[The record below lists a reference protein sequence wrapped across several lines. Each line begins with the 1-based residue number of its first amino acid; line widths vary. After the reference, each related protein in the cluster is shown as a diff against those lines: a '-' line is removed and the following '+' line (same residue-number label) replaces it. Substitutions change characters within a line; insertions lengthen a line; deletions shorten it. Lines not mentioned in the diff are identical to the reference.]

1 MTKTIRL
8 NCHFHFKKDCMLRL
22 LLAISCFILCET
34 SFGQPTK
41 KPAAKEKAPTQK
53 EMEDMMKDAQ
63 KELDG
68 MSPEDKRMMDSMGI
82 KMPSMKNVPKVSDAQ
97 MKEAWE
103 NETAIVPK
111 RDAARL
117 ASISNTPLTESSMPS
132 YISSAHKFVLQRIN
146 AASKTMGEKI
156 YTQLKADGKT
166 NALIGN
172 EAAGL
177 WMMGRV
183 EIALCLMGKVCI
195 DAPANADNL
204 NNYASMLSMSG
215 AEQLAIPLLYN
226 LNTRYPKNSTILN
239 NLGQAFFG
247 LGEISKAEKYL
258 DSVIR
263 IYAYHP
269 QANYTKSFIEESK
282 GNTAQAVEAVKRSI
296 KHSYSEDKENRLRKL
311 GYKLNG
317 DDIRFP
323 FKPDSDPLALGS
335 FKHPAFPVT
344 AEQEVGFKP
353 TWAEYRQ
360 QLDAKITNLGGR
372 LKQAEQAW
380 NTKLESINKHDM
392 QVVKNA
398 MNNGQPGGNL
408 ISVPFFAKKAS
419 LKLQQMDKDG
429 GVNFRLTKA
438 SKEVALYPIEIAPK
452 KNDYDKDIE
461 KLAEE
466 DNEQTGEGLPNKDF
480 CPKYAERVSKYLNEC
495 NPTYEKLYDEY
506 LHQFRLKL
514 GEEIYWMQFMQ
525 WPEQFEVSKLAYQIN
540 WLTALRD
547 LRYTETGFFNTR
559 ILCIKRDENRKVKT
573 TLANFN
579 DINCQYHSV
588 LKLGPGTIRNDCNT
602 MTTTMDI
609 KFLQFGMR
617 QDMDKETFGDQF
629 LGCTVT
635 VGVEHSLA
643 KSDYGPLRI
652 EAKIGAGVEFEFDRG
667 GLKDVS
673 VIAEI
678 KAGAGTNVVDKG
690 GEDAGIATSLGGKDM
705 VETSIDIGVEGRV
718 SLISGKSSVEG
729 TGVLKSSK
737 P

>member
-1 MTKTIRL
+1 
-8 NCHFHFKKDCMLRL
+8 MLRSL
-22 LLAISCFILCET
+22 LLISCLILSAICF
-34 SFGQPTK
+34 SQPGK
-41 KPAAKEKAPTQK
+41 KTTPKEKAPTQK
-53 EMEDMMKDAQ
+53 EMEDMMREGQ

-68 MSPEDKRMMDSMGI
+68 MSAEDKKMMDSMGI
-82 KMPSMKNVPKVSDAQ
+82 KMPSLKNVPKVSDAQ
-97 MKEAWE
+97 LKEAWE

-111 RDAARL
+111 RDAARI
-117 ASISNTPLTESSMPS
+117 ASISSTPLTASSMTAFILS
-132 YISSAHKFVLQRIN
+132 VHKFVLQKISS
-146 AASKTMGEKI
+146 ASKATGEKT

-177 WMMGRV
+177 WMLGRV
-183 EIALCLMGKVCI
+183 EIALCLMGKVCTE
-195 DAPANADNL
+195 DPANADNL
-204 NNYASMLSMSG
+204 NNYASMLSMNG
-215 AEQLAIPLLYN
+215 AEQLAIPVLNN
-226 LNTRYPKNSTILN
+226 LNSRFPKNSTILN

-247 LGEISKAEKYL
+247 LGEIPKAEKYL
-258 DSVIR
+258 DSVILM
-263 IYAYHP
+263 YAYHP

-282 GNTAQAVEAVKRSI
+282 GNTAQAVAAVKRSI
-296 KHSYSEDKENRLRKL
+296 KHSYSEDKEDRLRKL
-311 GYKLNG
+311 GYKLKG
-317 DDIRFP
+317 EDIRFP
-323 FKPDSDPLALGS
+323 FKPDPDPLALGS

-344 AEQEVGFKP
+344 AEQEVGFKL

-360 QLDAKITNLGGR
+360 QLDNKIADLTGK
-372 LKQAEQAW
+372 LKQAEQVW
-380 NTKLESINKHDM
+380 LKKLESINRHDM
-392 QVVKNA
+392 QVIKTS
-398 MNNGQPGGNL
+398 MSSGQPTGTL

-419 LKLQQMDKDG
+419 LKLQEIDKDG
-429 GVNFRLTKA
+429 GVNFRCAKA
-438 SKEVALYPIEIAPK
+438 LKEVALYPIEIAPK

-480 CPKYAERVSKYLNEC
+480 CPKYAERVSKFLNEC

-506 LHQFRLKL
+506 LHQYRLKL
-514 GEEIYWMQFMQ
+514 SEEIYWTQFMQ
-525 WPEQFEVSKLAYQIN
+525 WPEQFEMSKLAYQIS
-540 WLTALRD
+540 WLNALRD

-559 ILCIKRDENRKVKT
+559 VLCIKRDENRKVKS

-579 DINCQYHSV
+579 DINCKYHSV

-602 MTTTMDI
+602 MTTEMDI
-609 KFLQFGMR
+609 KFLQFGMK

-629 LGCTVT
+629 LGCTVK
-635 VGVEHSLA
+635 VGVEHSLG

-652 EAKIGAGVEFEFDRG
+652 EAKVGAGVELEFDRS

-673 VIAEI
+673 VIAEL

-690 GEDAGIATSLGGKDM
+690 GEDAGIATSIGGKDM

-718 SLISGKSSVEG
+718 SLISGKSSVRG
-729 TGVLKSSK
+729 TGILEAPK